1 MNSKVFIGSVKE
13 SKYGVVIGFRT
24 ADLETLAANLSERGW
39 VNVGIS
45 KSKAGKWYGEV
56 LKQQEQR
63 QEQAPV
69 SEEAEQE
76 TPF

>member
-56 LKQQEQR
+56 LKQAQQS
-63 QEQAPV
+63 APV
-69 SEEAEQE
+69 SEQQSEEE